1 MNEFDST
8 QIYLDVSI
16 ILNVKTLIHNL
27 GLIEGGETANQE
39 RVRRWGESI
48 RVHS

>member
-27 GLIEGGETANQE
+27 DLIEGG
-39 RVRRWGESI
+39 RRQTKRG
-48 RVHS
+48 